1 MPPPGCWSCA
11 AVPSIED
18 IARGSVLQPRA
29 AEDGG
34 PWTRLLCPECGAEG
48 ALETVPGSGPLL
60 APPEA
65 VGAGVPVVAA
75 LLEGKRGRDLRRRA
89 TEWTLRYG
97 RAVAELRADRLRGA
111 APPPPPPPPPRP
123 RPGDRRGAAP
133 PPPPRHGTAV
143 RAPAGLPT
151 SPAEARAVLGVGD
164 GASRKEIDAA
174 YRKASRKCHP
184 DLVAH
189 LDEDFQR
196 LAHEKFLR
204 LRRARE
210 ILGA

>member
-1 MPPPGCWSCA
+1 
-11 AVPSIED
+11 VPSEED
-18 IARGSVLQPRA
+18 IAQGAVLQPRA

-34 PWTRLLCPECGAEG
+34 PWTRLLCPGCGVEG
-48 ALETVPGSGPLL
+48 AFEREPGAAPLL

-65 VGAGVPVVAA
+65 VGAGVPAVAS
-75 LLEGKRGRDLRRRA
+75 LLEGRRGRDLRRRA
-89 TEWTLRYG
+89 GEWVDRYG
-97 RAVAELRADRLRGA
+97 AFFEEVRAERLRGA
-111 APPPPPPPPPRP
+111 APPPPAPPPPPPP
-123 RPGDRRGAAP
+123 RPGDRRGPAGGPPPKSAP
-133 PPPPRHGTAV
+133 PP
-143 RAPAGLPT
+143 RAPPAPVGIPAT
-151 SPAEARAVLGVGD
+151 PAEARSVLGVPA

-204 LRRARE
+204 VQRAHE
-210 ILGA
+210 LLTE

>member
-1 MPPPGCWSCA
+1 
-11 AVPSIED
+11 VPSEED
-18 IARGSVLQPRA
+18 IARGAVLQPRA

-34 PWTRLLCPECGAEG
+34 PWTRLLCPGCGAEG
-48 ALETVPGSGPLL
+48 ALEAVPGSGPLL

-65 VGAGVPVVAA
+65 VGAGVPAVAA
-75 LLEGKRGRDLRRRA
+75 LLEGRRARDVRRRA
-89 TEWTLRYG
+89 AEWTLRYG
-97 RAVAELRADRLRGA
+97 GAVAGIRADRLRGA
-111 APPPPPPPPPRP
+111 APPPHPAPPPRT
-123 RPGDRRGAAP
+123 RHGDRRGPAAP
-133 PPPPRHGTAV
+133 PPPKPRAAV
-143 RAPAGLPT
+143 RAPAGLPA

-164 GASRKEIDAA
+164 GATRKEIDAA

-204 LRRARE
+204 LQRARE
-210 ILGA
+210 LLDG